1 MLELGLKEFCLKL
14 GLAVM
19 CACNVQLL
27 GLIRQFYRVL
37 LADIMSQEIY
47 NMNTDYEAEPSSML
61 GLDEYC
67 YFGIIIWLI
76 GW

>member
-1 MLELGLKEFCLKL
+1 MCLY
-14 GLAVM
+14 
-19 CACNVQLL
+19 NVQLL

-47 NMNTDYEAEPSSML
+47 NMNTDYEAEPSSMP

-67 YFGIIIWLI
+67 YFGVIIWLI